1 MRLSSL
7 MACLALAGAAALPCF
22 AMGAGNGPPLSG
34 AVLEVLNVPSY
45 TYMRVQTAQ
54 GPVWAAVGTAGVK
67 VGDRVTIADTATMQN
82 FESKTLKRSFD
93 SIVFGRLAPTGMA
106 AAGPAMG
113 AAPSAMPPSM
123 LSPHGKTAPSAAAP
137 NAAPAPAVA
146 PVAKASGAE
155 ARTVAEVIKTKAALK
170 DKTVLVQAR
179 VVKVNNGIMGKNW
192 LHVQDGSGQ
201 AQDGS
206 NDLMVTTQDKV
217 AVGEVVTLRG
227 TVRTDV
233 TVGPGY
239 TWAVLVEDA
248 KLRR

>member
-7 MACLALAGAAALPCF
+7 IACLALAGAAALPCL

-45 TYMRVQTAQ
+45 TYLRVQTAQ

-82 FESKTLKRSFD
+82 FESKSLKRSFD

-123 LSPHGKTAPSAAAP
+123 LSPHGKAAPSGPGAG
-137 NAAPAPAVA
+137 APAAVA

-155 ARTVAEVIKTKAALK
+155 ARTVAEVVKTKAALK

-179 VVKVNNGIMGKNW
+179 VVKVNNGIMVKNW

-206 NDLMVTTQDKV
+206 NDLMVTTQDKA
-217 AVGEVVTLRG
+217 AVGDVVTLRG